1 MGFLSG
7 LTKPRHTTRLEG
19 ETLTNSII
27 AVSSVGFS
35 LFGYD
40 QGVMANLIG
49 ADNEFGKTFEHP
61 DAGLQGT
68 IVAIYELTA
77 FVGSI
82 AVIFMGDWLGRRRT
96 LNWGI
101 YTQLLGVIVQCSAYD
116 VAQLIVGR
124 CITGIGI
131 GILTAGVPVLQAEC
145 CAPHDR
151 GRNACWFNWICIVGV
166 SSAYWIGYGSSYI
179 ENQAQWR
186 FPVAFQACFSL
197 AVLILIWILPESP
210 RWLIYHGFDEE
221 ARDVIARLVGHD
233 VSLEDPRV
241 QALFDEIHIA
251 VATEKEQGNMG
262 IREMFSKGNLQN
274 GRRMLLCLAAGL
286 GCQMSGIN
294 LITQYAPI
302 IFQKSIGM
310 DRATSQLVAG
320 LNSLEYMLATIP
332 PIFYIEK
339 VGRRK
344 ILMAGALGQALT
356 MAVLAIT
363 VHNGGYA
370 AGIVGAAML
379 FLFNTIFAQGWLTC
393 PWLYAAEICT
403 LQLRAR
409 GAAMASAG
417 FWIINFAVVEFTP
430 SAIENIGWQIYIIFA
445 IFNIA
450 FVPTVYL
457 FFPETTSLRLED
469 VDYLFELKGWTAGAR
484 GEARARIEERHDEEN
499 NRREGVYKSGIEANA
514 IAEKVDVEH
523 HEKPKG
529 GSSGTSND
537 LSEES

>member
-1 MGFLSG
+1 MSPLRNRFES
-7 LTKPRHTTRLEG
+7 RLQG
-19 ETLTNSII
+19 KLLVNLIT
-27 AVSSVGFS
+27 VVCSVGFS

-49 ADNEFGKTFEHP
+49 ADNQFGKTFNHP
-61 DAGLQGT
+61 NARLQGT

-82 AVIFMGDWLGRRRT
+82 AVIFVGDYLGRRRT

-101 YTQLLGVIVQCSAYD
+101 YMQLLGVVIQCSSYS

-131 GILTAGVPVLQAEC
+131 GMLTAGVPVYQAEC
-145 CAPHDR
+145 CPAHDR
-151 GRNACWFNWICIVGV
+151 GRNACIFNWICICGV
-166 SSAYWIGYGSSYI
+166 TSSYWIGYGSSFLS
-179 ENQAQWR
+179 NQAQWR
-186 FPVAFQACFSL
+186 FPVAFQATFS
-197 AVLILIWILPESP
+197 VVILFMVHILPESP
-210 RWLIYHGFDEE
+210 RWLVHHGFTDE
-221 ARDVIARLVGHD
+221 ARRVIARLVGTNVELD
-233 VSLEDPRV
+233 DSRV
-241 QALFDEIHIA
+241 QSLQEEIQVA
-251 VATEKEQGNMG
+251 VATEREAGNMS
-262 IREMFSKGNLQN
+262 IREMFSSGNLRN

-302 IFQKSIGM
+302 IFQNSIGM
-310 DRATSQLVAG
+310 SRGMSQLVAG
-320 LNSLEYMLATIP
+320 FNSLEYMLATIP

-344 ILMAGALGQALT
+344 VLMWGAFGQSMT
-356 MAVLAIT
+356 MMVLAIT
-363 VHNGGYA
+363 VHNGGYT

-393 PWLYAAEICT
+393 PWLYASEICT

-430 SAIENIGWQIYIIFA
+430 SAIDNIGWQTYIIFTV
-445 IFNIA
+445 FNAVFI
-450 FVPTVYL
+450 PLVYY
-457 FFPETTSLRLED
+457 FFPETTNLQLED
-469 VDYLFELKGWTAGAR
+469 MDYLFELKGWTAGAR
-484 GEARARIEERHDEEN
+484 GEARERIQMRHDQEN
-499 NRREGVYKSGIEANA
+499 ARRREQINSGTEKSM
-514 IAEKVDVEH
+514 VEH
-523 HEKPKG
+523 IEKATDGGASSSNESQHEH
-529 GSSGTSND
+529 
-537 LSEES
+537 